1 MRELLTNKYFVVG
14 VMAVIVF
21 IATQF
26 IKLPI
31 KHFTSKIKDERKRRM
46 ANATIL
52 LIPFILGVAL
62 DILYSKF
69 ITCEEISIISSA
81 VRGLGYGMAG
91 ISLYGIIE
99 RFFKVK
105 IENPYETEEGE
116 AVTEMVETITADK
129 KIDKKDADPVKD
141 FWKKVK

>member
-1 MRELLTNKYFVVG
+1 MRELLANQYFVAG

-31 KHFTSKIKDERKRRM
+31 KHFTSKIANERKRRM

-52 LIPFILGVAL
+52 LIPFIIGVVL
-62 DILYSKF
+62 EVLYSKF
-69 ITCEEISIISSA
+69 VTCDNFSMISCA

-105 IENPYETEEGE
+105 IENPYETVEGE
-116 AVTEMVETITADK
+116 AVTEMVVAVTADK

>member
-14 VMAVIVF
+14 LMAVIVF

-31 KHFTSKIKDERKRRM
+31 KHFTSKIADERKRRM

-105 IENPYETEEGE
+105 IANPYETEEGE
-116 AVTEMVETITADK
+116 AVTEMVVAVTADK